1 MRIYVH
7 FRGFGDVL
15 LFNFNLFFQPGEEHG
30 RQVGKWIDPERD
42 PARGVAKGLQCWRPM
57 YETVKYMRHIKPIQG
72 LLLIVVLQRLD
83 HFIDV
88 FRTARG

>member
-15 LFNFNLFFQPGEEHG
+15 LFNLNLFFQPGEEHG

-42 PARGVAKGLQCWRPM
+42 PVHRVAKGLQCWCPM
-57 YETVKYMRHIKPIQG
+57 YETVKYMHHIKPIRG
-72 LLLIVVLQRLD
+72 LLLIVVLQHLD

-88 FRTARG
+88 LRTA